1 MVKHV
6 PFLTP
11 MTCDPTCHCDTL
23 TQGFPRKAST
33 KSCCI
38 QRSFETLYGG
48 LRNVHAMCLSSGGH
62 RHSLKGRGA
71 AELESQLSS
80 KLLMLGNAVARGF
93 CSFTPVFGE
102 IRPEPWR

>member
-6 PFLTP
+6 PHLTP
-11 MTCDPTCHCDTL
+11 MTRDPTCHCDTL
-23 TQGFPRKAST
+23 TQDFPRKAPT

-38 QRSFETLYGG
+38 QGSFETLYGG
-48 LRNVHAMCLSSGGH
+48 LSNARAMSLSSGGH
-62 RHSLKGRGA
+62 RHSLKGHGA

-80 KLLMLGNAVARGF
+80 KLLMLGHAVARGF

-102 IRPEPWR
+102 IKPES